1 MGSASARPL
10 CTRGA
15 YSMTQRTERLN
26 TLLRDEIS
34 TLLREDVRDPRMSG
48 LVSLTYV
55 DVSPDLRNAY
65 AYVSVLGSDED
76 RASTME
82 ALEAARPFVRRELG
96 RRLRLRTIPDVRFI
110 SDTSIAEAQQLTDT
124 MRRNAEDR
132 GEQL

>member
-1 MGSASARPL
+1 
-10 CTRGA
+10 
-15 YSMTQRTERLN
+15 MTQRTERLN
-26 TLLRDEIS
+26 TLLREEIS

-76 RASTME
+76 RTSTME
-82 ALEAARPFVRRELG
+82 ALEHARPFVRRELG

-132 GEQL
+132 GETL

>member
-1 MGSASARPL
+1 
-10 CTRGA
+10 
-15 YSMTQRTERLN
+15 MTQRTERLN
-26 TLLRDEIS
+26 TLLREEIS

-110 SDTSIAEAQQLTDT
+110 YDTSIAEAQQLTDT

-132 GEQL
+132 GEML